1 MKFSLLYKNYVE
13 TVQFEDDPLQE
24 HLSDTLYDLSIDKAL
39 SEFARNSESAAYV
52 MEVLKKPLL
61 TVEEVK
67 YRQGILLDF
76 IEQPKL
82 LDELRGIFANYDT
95 LQSEW
100 REMRS
105 GIYVYGVPNTSGG
118 ILDATYESVKV
129 TAAFARKTVSYF
141 RSIYEAVDKYPVKS
155 EGLLGI
161 KKFCVEMTENASLD
175 EISDIASIFMRE
187 TVADYRFKVRTQTDD
202 TLKIVSASLSEALEN
217 EEKSFSKS
225 MKKLFGSITRTNPP
239 PDETKEIDMGEF
251 HLEEARNVL
260 NEALYELYTA
270 LSGITGNI
278 YEFFRGLSGE
288 LSFYDTALRYIRL
301 LIRNE
306 APMCVPD
313 ILPAEAKSFEVTEL
327 YDVQLLLE
335 GMKSEDIV
343 KNSVSIKDCDG
354 VLIRGS
360 NSTGKTCTI
369 RAIGTAQIFGQA
381 GFPICAGSAAISI
394 KGAVFSQFSSA
405 EKDFDAKDAAGRFEG
420 EVKELR
426 RIIDDLVPDSLILLN
441 ETFQTTAYSEGAE
454 GMKEILEALP
464 LAGASYIFV
473 THMPIFDKMK
483 SKRVKKLQFGEDYK
497 IREL

>member
-13 TVQFEDDPLQE
+13 TIQDGDNPLLED
-24 HLSDTLYDLSIDKAL
+24 LSNTLYDLSIDKAL

-52 MEVLKKPLL
+52 MEVLKTPIT
-61 TVEEVK
+61 TVEEIK
-67 YRQGILLDF
+67 YRQGVVLDF
-76 IEQPKL
+76 IEMPKL
-82 LDELRGIFANYDT
+82 LDELRGIFTNYDT

-118 ILDATYESVKV
+118 ILDATYESLKI

-141 RSIYEAVDKYPVKS
+141 RSIYEAVDKYQVKS

-161 KKFCVEMTENASLD
+161 KKYCADMTENASLD
-175 EISDIASIFMRE
+175 EISDIASIFMKE
-187 TVADYRFKVRTQTDD
+187 TVAAYRFKVRTQTDD

-225 MKKLFGSITRTNPP
+225 MKKLLGSITKTNPP
-239 PDETKEIDMGEF
+239 PDETPETDMGEF

-260 NEALYELYTA
+260 NEALYELYSA

-288 LSFYDTALRYIRL
+288 LSFYDTAVRYVRR
-301 LIRNE
+301 LIRYE
-306 APMCVPD
+306 APMCVPE
-313 ILPAEAKSFEVTEL
+313 ILPCEASRFEASEL

-335 GMKSEDIV
+335 GKETKDIV
-343 KNSVSIKDCDG
+343 KNDVVIKGCDG
-354 VLIRGS
+354 VLIRGN

-369 RAIGTAQIFGQA
+369 RAIGAAQIFAQSGL
-381 GFPICAGSAAISI
+381 PVCAKSASVSI

-420 EVKELR
+420 EVKELK
-426 RIIDDLVPDSLILLN
+426 RIIDDLVPHSLILLN

-464 LAGASYIFV
+464 LIGASYIFV
-473 THMPIFDKMK
+473 THMPVFDKMD

-497 IREL
+497 IREV

>member
-13 TVQFEDDPLQE
+13 TIQDGDNPLLED
-24 HLSDTLYDLSIDKAL
+24 LSNTLYDLSIDKAVN
-39 SEFARNSESAAYV
+39 EFARNAESDAYV
-52 MEVLKKPLL
+52 MEVIKAPML

-67 YRQGILLDF
+67 YRQGVVLDF
-76 IEQPKL
+76 IEMPKL

-118 ILDATYESVKV
+118 ILDATYESLKI
-129 TAAFARKTVSYF
+129 TAAFARKTGSYF
-141 RSIYEAVDKYPVKS
+141 RSIYEAVDKYQVKS

-161 KKFCVEMTENASLD
+161 KKFCSEMTENASLD
-175 EISDIASIFMRE
+175 EISEIASIFMRE
-187 TVADYRFKVRTQTDD
+187 TVAAYRFKVRTQTDD

-217 EEKSFSKS
+217 EEKSFSRS
-225 MKKLFGSITRTNPP
+225 MKKLIGSL
-239 PDETKEIDMGEF
+239 GEF
-251 HLEEARNVL
+251 HLEEARTVL
-260 NEALYELYTA
+260 NAALYELYSA

-288 LSFYDTALRYIRL
+288 LSFYDTALRYVRR
-301 LIRNE
+301 LIRSE
-306 APMCVPD
+306 APMCIPE
-313 ILPAEAKSFEVTEL
+313 ILPCEAGRFEAKEL

-335 GMKSEDIV
+335 GMDAKDIV
-343 KNSVSIKDCDG
+343 KNDIVIKGCDG

-369 RAIGTAQIFGQA
+369 RAIGAAQIFAQSGL
-381 GFPICAGSAAISI
+381 PVCAGSASISI
-394 KGAVFSQFSSA
+394 KGAVFTQFSSA

-426 RIIDDLVPDSLILLN
+426 RIIDDLVPHSLILLN

-473 THMPIFDKMK
+473 THMPVFDKMDG
-483 SKRVKKLQFGEDYK
+483 KRVKKLQFGEDYK
-497 IREL
+497 IREV